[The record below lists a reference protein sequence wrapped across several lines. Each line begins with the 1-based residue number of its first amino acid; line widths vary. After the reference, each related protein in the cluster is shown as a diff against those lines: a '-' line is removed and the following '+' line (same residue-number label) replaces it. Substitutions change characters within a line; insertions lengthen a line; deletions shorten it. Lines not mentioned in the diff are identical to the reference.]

1 MVLKFTYA
9 FFFFAKSLLT
19 DIQTNESLIY
29 LYAKVFFLTY
39 AHTVVCVPIK
49 ECSLEHT
56 QKICSCTV
64 QLEEIQTTEL

>member
-19 DIQTNESLIY
+19 DIQTNESLMH

-39 AHTVVCVPIK
+39 AHTVVCVHIE
-49 ECSLEHT
+49 ECSLEHA
-56 QKICSCTV
+56 
-64 QLEEIQTTEL
+64 